1 MTRLHP
7 ALALTGLLLAG
18 STLADGDRSARM
30 QYLLHCT
37 GCHQADGRGAPSS
50 DVPDMRG
57 LIGHMAHDPEGRA
70 YLVKVPGVSNSALNN
85 ADTARLLNW
94 MLQSFAPAN
103 LPPDFVP
110 YTESEVTALRSAPL
124 DDVAGARAAVVTRL
138 AERGIS
144 IQ

>member
-94 MLQSFAPAN
+94 MLQSFSAATLPADFAP
-103 LPPDFVP
+103 F
-110 YTESEVTALRSAPL
+110 TETEVKRLRAAPL
-124 DDVAGARAAVVTRL
+124 DDVAATRASVIQRLQARGLPV
-138 AERGIS
+138 
-144 IQ
+144 Q